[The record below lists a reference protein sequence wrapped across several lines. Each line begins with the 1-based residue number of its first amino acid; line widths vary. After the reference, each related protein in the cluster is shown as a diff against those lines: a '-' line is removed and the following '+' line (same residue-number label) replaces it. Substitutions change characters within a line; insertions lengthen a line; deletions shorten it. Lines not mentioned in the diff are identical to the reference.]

1 MKNVKYLCAQEMLFE
16 MKNILYF
23 ALLFILSTMMSC
35 EKEGYTS
42 NEELEETGF
51 MPSQEDITPD
61 SRSTSDEQNLLKNGN
76 LEKWGSTIIPDWPD
90 DWSLPSND
98 YAKCDNKVVFEG
110 RFSAK
115 MQSKEKG
122 ETARLEQRIEV
133 SPGQKLRIRFH
144 YYVEQW
150 KAKGART
157 YCYFRYD
164 SAEKYTISAD
174 ELQSFYGKANYY
186 IIRGGGYNLT
196 YLPHDLNV
204 WLTFDETI
212 EVPPTAKYFLFGI
225 NSYYGTTIY
234 VDDCYVID
242 VTEQTPTGIID
253 VKM

>member
-1 MKNVKYLCAQEMLFE
+1 MKNV
-16 MKNILYF
+16 LYY
-23 ALLFILSTMMSC
+23 ALLVILSTMTSC
-35 EKEGYTS
+35 EKEES
-42 NEELEETGF
+42 ISDEELGEAVL
-51 MPSQEDITPD
+51 MPSQEDINPD
-61 SRSTSDEQNLLKNGN
+61 SRSSSEEQNLLKNGG
-76 LEKWGSTIIPDWPD
+76 LEKWGSVMVPHWPN
-90 DWSLPSND
+90 DWSLPSNN
-98 YAKCDNKVVFEG
+98 YAKCDNKVVYEG

-115 MQSKEKG
+115 MQSQEPG
-122 ETARLEQRIEV
+122 ETARIEQRIEV

-150 KAKGART
+150 KSKGART

-174 ELQSFYGKANYY
+174 DLQAFYGKANYY

-196 YLPHDLNV
+196 YFPHDLKI
-204 WLTFDETI
+204 WQTFDETI

-242 VTEQTPTGIID
+242 VTEQTPTGIKDI
-253 VKM
+253 KM

>member
-1 MKNVKYLCAQEMLFE
+1 

-42 NEELEETGF
+42 NEELEETVF